1 MFKTRFSMGRR
12 HPLPRKVAG
21 VVVAVAGI
29 ALLVETLPLAVWWC
43 LLGLGLLLIGWK
55 LFTG

>member
-1 MFKTRFSMGRR
+1 MFKTRFSMGGS

-21 VVVAVAGI
+21 VVVAGI

>member
-1 MFKTRFSMGRR
+1 MFKSRFSMGRR
-12 HPLPRKVAG
+12 SALPRKVAG

-29 ALLVETLPLAVWWC
+29 AVLVETLPLVVWWC
-43 LLGLGLLLIGWK
+43 LLGVGLLLTGWK